1 MKKTIK
7 DASTD
12 AFNLSISDLMAGLL
26 AVFIFILCY
35 YILSFNS
42 MKKDYEGNN
51 QLRRDMLVE
60 LQEKF
65 RKDNIIVNIEED
77 KGVLHL
83 QEGSV
88 FFKSSASVSNEA
100 GENVIRKLAKAI
112 NETIHDKRYKEK
124 IGTIFIEGHTDDER
138 QAGTTDE
145 NEFDAYNW
153 GLSTRRA
160 IYTWKI
166 MSESEPELPNFKNV
180 DKDLVFSCS
189 GYGPTR
195 ALDPKYKD
203 VLAKIKELDD
213 IMNKNG
219 GLTPEENKNLG
230 ELTEKLKVIRRNNRR
245 IDIRFTMILPK
256 DKDDKSNP
264 TPQNTVKGNMK

>member
-1 MKKTIK
+1 
-7 DASTD
+7 
-12 AFNLSISDLMAGLL
+12 
-26 AVFIFILCY
+26 
-35 YILSFNS
+35 
-42 MKKDYEGNN
+42 
-51 QLRRDMLVE
+51 
-60 LQEKF
+60 
-65 RKDNIIVNIEED
+65 
-77 KGVLHL
+77 
-83 QEGSV
+83 
-88 FFKSSASVSNEA
+88 
-100 GENVIRKLAKAI
+100 
-112 NETIHDKRYKEK
+112 
-124 IGTIFIEGHTDDER
+124 
-138 QAGTTDE
+138 
-145 NEFDAYNW
+145 
-153 GLSTRRA
+153 
-160 IYTWKI
+160 